1 MTAHTTHPR
10 SSFAT
15 RRFGYA
21 VAITV
26 NLVILALVN
35 TSPGWQAVGILTPRV
50 PEVLGWV
57 NASLLAAVVANAAY
71 SLHDPA
77 WFRALGDAVTTVVG
91 GAAMVRIWQVF
102 PFEFDTSTVPW
113 DLVVRWVIG
122 VGIAGSLIGVVVAV
136 VKLVRALATR

>member
-1 MTAHTTHPR
+1 MTTHTTHPGP
-10 SSFAT
+10 SFAT

-35 TSPGWQAVGILTPRV
+35 NSPGWQAVDFLTPRV
-50 PEVLGWV
+50 PEVLGLV

-71 SLHDPA
+71 SLHDTA
-77 WFRALGDAVTTVVG
+77 WFRALGDMVTTTIGV
-91 GAAMVRIWQVF
+91 AAMVRVWQVF
-102 PFEFDTSTVPW
+102 PFDFNTSTVPW

-122 VGIAGSLIGVVVAV
+122 VGIAGSLIGIIVAL
-136 VKLVRALATR
+136 VKLVRALTTR